1 MSDKR
6 ILTGENGS
14 PVENNQ
20 QSQTSGPG
28 GPVLMQDHVL
38 IEKLARFDRAS
49 ASVEQRL
56 TY

>member
-6 ILTGENGS
+6 ILTGENGA